1 MLIKL
6 NGWQRIGIVMSAIWF
21 LGFFLYQWNSRVTGV
36 RDLYELESIACYEK
50 SSGYVEKQ
58 EDADL
63 KREKCRD
70 KASADHDRN
79 FGEAKAE
86 IPLLLVAD
94 FVTVVLGWLVAW
106 IVVSITRW
114 IRRGSL

>member
-6 NGWQRIGIVMSAIWF
+6 NGWQRIGIVVSAIWF

-63 KREKCRD
+63 KRE
-70 KASADHDRN
+70 
-79 FGEAKAE
+79 
-86 IPLLLVAD
+86 
-94 FVTVVLGWLVAW
+94 T
-106 IVVSITRW
+106 
-114 IRRGSL
+114 